1 MLFFL
6 AFSSFRKDNDSLLI
20 IKRNIVPYKSIN
32 YLFLRLHFCFYDF
45 TLLEAK
51 EVVLKIFNTI
61 LLKKTRKKV
70 IFSLNKRPRQ

>member
-32 YLFLRLHFCFYDF
+32 YLFLRLQFCFYDF

-70 IFSLNKRPRQ
+70 IFSRNKRPRQ